1 MPIESFKRFV
11 KDRLGLHFG
20 PDADARLQ
28 AILAGRMAATAA
40 GALDG
45 YLRAVDADPAELQR
59 LTSLLTVNETY
70 FYREPR
76 HLNLLVDRLA
86 PALLAKAG
94 NGEPIRILSLGCSTG
109 EEPYSIAIAL
119 HERYGDH
126 AEHLFRITAGDVD
139 ETALDRARAAVYGPF
154 AFRALPAEIRD
165 RWFSA
170 VDETHRRLDD
180 RIRRQVDLI
189 SWNLLAPAYPTAL
202 QRQDVIFF
210 RNVSIYFDTATRK
223 WVMARLRDLLK
234 PQGHLIVGAAE
245 TLANDFGLMRLHAL
259 DGVFL
264 FDASPAESP
273 RERAAGAR
281 SGCNS
286 GAAGKTPPTARRLPP
301 DGSRS
306 AARIRLDPAAPE
318 PCPDALGPKA
328 PADNPADS
336 ERYAQALASA
346 RSERFEEAIRHLMPL
361 CDRKDP
367 ASEHLALQAHLLL
380 ERGDTA
386 GASAAARRALARDPW
401 SSEALLL
408 LGRCARLRGDV
419 EEAIRA
425 LRRVVYD
432 NPSCWRAH
440 FQLAEAYREQGATD
454 PAGRE
459 YRIVLRQLDDE
470 TLTMQGTGALPSL
483 LSAKDLRFLCE
494 ARLARLADSA
504 A

>member
-1 MPIESFKRFV
+1 
-11 KDRLGLHFG
+11 
-20 PDADARLQ
+20 
-28 AILAGRMAATAA
+28 
-40 GALDG
+40 
-45 YLRAVDADPAELQR
+45 
-59 LTSLLTVNETY
+59 
-70 FYREPR
+70 
-76 HLNLLVDRLA
+76 
-86 PALLAKAG
+86 
-94 NGEPIRILSLGCSTG
+94 
-109 EEPYSIAIAL
+109 
-119 HERYGDH
+119 
-126 AEHLFRITAGDVD
+126 
-139 ETALDRARAAVYGPF
+139 
-154 AFRALPAEIRD
+154 
-165 RWFSA
+165 
-170 VDETHRRLDD
+170 
-180 RIRRQVDLI
+180 
-189 SWNLLAPAYPTAL
+189 
-202 QRQDVIFF
+202 
-210 RNVSIYFDTATRK
+210 
-223 WVMARLRDLLK
+223 
-234 PQGHLIVGAAE
+234 
-245 TLANDFGLMRLHAL
+245 
-259 DGVFL
+259 
-264 FDASPAESP
+264 
-273 RERAAGAR
+273 
-281 SGCNS
+281 
-286 GAAGKTPPTARRLPP
+286 
-301 DGSRS
+301 
-306 AARIRLDPAAPE
+306 
-318 PCPDALGPKA
+318 
-328 PADNPADS
+328 
-336 ERYAQALASA
+336 
-346 RSERFEEAIRHLMPL
+346 MPL